1 MKWLGYVLHQD
12 KMLLWWTPLSL
23 IVLAYNCRMTAKSG
37 LPEQL
42 RPYFWD
48 YTFSHLSIT
57 KDKDLVIRRILSNG
71 SWDAVRWLRKK
82 LGDQE
87 LREWLIVHGGRGL
100 TARQLRFWGLLYD
113 LPARQVNQWV
123 KTAQAGVWG
132 KR

>member
-1 MKWLGYVLHQD
+1 
-12 KMLLWWTPLSL
+12 
-23 IVLAYNCRMTAKSG
+23 MTAKSG

-48 YTFSHLSIT
+48 YTFSRLSIT
-57 KDKDLVIRRILSNG
+57 KDKDLVVRRILSNG

-87 LREWLIVHGGRGL
+87 LREWLIVHSGRGL

-123 KTAQAGVWG
+123 KTAQSGVWG